1 MDTLQSIQMK
11 NKSLCERTGDNIDG
25 ATRDTGDRRLLMVST
40 ARVDKKRLDF
50 IATDVESAQ
59 SSKR

>member
-1 MDTLQSIQMK
+1 MK
-11 NKSLCERTGDNIDG
+11 NKSLYERTGDNIDG

-40 ARVDKKRLDF
+40 AGVDKKRLGF
-50 IATDVESAQ
+50 IATEKSAQ